1 MKVKYLS
8 EKKCKFSAVYYHI
21 IIQKDHDDISKLDVL
36 IAESDVNYNDLAS
49 IETVE
54 I

>member
-1 MKVKYLS
+1 VKRNVNLVQ
-8 EKKCKFSAVYYHI
+8 FI
-21 IIQKDHDDISKLDVL
+21 IIQKDHDDISNLDVL
-36 IAESDVNYNDLAS
+36 IAESDVNYNDLSS